1 MVYFSNIG
9 YLGRLGNQMF
19 QFSSALGI
27 SIKLG
32 YRVAFPIENCDTTKP
47 KGPIDPKTGFPSSTK
62 CDLLDCF
69 DIPRPYFKPSSEI
82 TPATIYK
89 EKDFKFNPEVLTL
102 SPRTDLYGYFQ
113 NQEYFKENRDLILS
127 IFKFKTHFEKI
138 ARDFISEIGLKFDK
152 VSLHVRRG
160 DYTLFPAHHP
170 VCSMD
175 YYSTAMKK
183 FESEDTKFLIFSD
196 DIDWCRSQFKGDK
209 FIFVDTG
216 SPYSDLAI
224 MVQCDH
230 NIIANSSFSWWG
242 AWLNTKID
250 KKVIAPSRWFGP
262 AINKDASEIYCD
274 VWEKI

>member
-1 MVYFSNIG
+1 MG
-9 YLGRLGNQMF
+9 YE
-19 QFSSALGI
+19 
-27 SIKLG
+27 
-32 YRVAFPIENCDTTKP
+32 VAFPIENCYTTKP
-47 KGPIDPKTGFPSSTK
+47 NGPIDPKTGFPTSTK
-62 CDLLDCF
+62 CFLLDCF
-69 DIPRPYFKPSSEI
+69 NIPQSYFKPSSEI
-82 TPATIYK
+82 RPATIYK
-89 EKDFKFNPEVLTL
+89 ENDFRFNPEVLTL
-102 SPRTDLYGYFQ
+102 PPHSELYGYFQ

-127 IFKFKTHFEKI
+127 LFEFRDSFRKI
-138 ARDFISEIGLKFDK
+138 AQDFVSKINPKFDK
-152 VSLHVRRG
+152 VSVHIRRG
-160 DYTLFPAHHP
+160 DYKLFPSHHP

-196 DIDWCRSQFKGDK
+196 DVDWCRGEFVGDK

-262 AINKDASEIYCD
+262 AINKDASEIYCE